1 MSDNKFGTYTE
12 EVNIQVNLEIARDNI
27 EESQYET
34 AEKHLKHPTT
44 NPF

>member
-34 AEKHLKHPTT
+34 AEKHLKHTTT